1 MSQFDKFAL
10 KTYYRLWIR
19 LTQTQSTFVVIAA
32 DYDSEARQLA
42 EAMYGPGN
50 VISFTRLS

>member
-1 MSQFDKFAL
+1 MHR
-10 KTYYRLWIR
+10 YRCWVR
-19 LTQTQSTFVVIAA
+19 LTQMQTTFVVIAA
-32 DYDSEARQLA
+32 DYDSEVRQLA

>member
-1 MSQFDKFAL
+1 MRR
-10 KTYYRLWIR
+10 YRCWVR

-32 DYDSEARQLA
+32 DYDSEVRQLA
-42 EAMYGPGN
+42 EAMYGLGN